1 MKDKLAKI
9 GTGAKVQTE
18 WGFYVNVVIKDYKN
32 SYGRDR
38 WYVEPLSGEGGAWVE
53 KIVFDNTMV

>member
-1 MKDKLAKI
+1 MKEKLEKI

-18 WGFYVNVVIKDYKN
+18 WGFYVNVIIKDYKN

-38 WYVEPLSGEGGAWVE
+38 WLVSPLSGEGENWVE
-53 KIVFDNTMV
+53 KIIFD

>member
-18 WGFYVNVVIKDYKN
+18 WGFYVNVIIKDYKN
-32 SYGRDR
+32 SYGNDR
-38 WYVEPLSGEGGAWVE
+38 WYVEPLSGEGGAWVQ
-53 KIVFDNTMV
+53 KVVFA